1 MLIHHLRKDLD
12 SRVMLEFQ
20 DGICALAPKPNER
33 ASLFAVWVMNRISR
47 ATVRILYESIV
58 SVHIPCSLAFPLRYN
73 NDAPVTV
80 SP

>member
-1 MLIHHLRKDLD
+1 MV
-12 SRVMLEFQ
+12 S
-20 DGICALAPKPNER
+20 GWALAPKPNER

-58 SVHIPCSLAFPLRYN
+58 SVHIPCSLAFPLPYN
-73 NDAPVTV
+73 NVAPVTV